1 MDSNKMRTGLIMEG
15 GAMRGMFTCG
25 VIDVLMEN
33 DIRFDGAAGISAG
46 AVFGCN
52 IKSNQIGRSI
62 RYNKKYSKD
71 PRYCS
76 VRSLLKTGD
85 FYGVDFCY
93 RKIPELLDP
102 FDTDAFKNNP
112 IEFYVGA
119 TDVKSGK
126 CVYHRCI
133 DGKEKD
139 LKWMQASAS
148 MPLVSIP
155 VSVDGH
161 VLLDGGISDPVP
173 YRYMEKIGYNHNVI
187 ILTQPKGYIKKKS
200 SALPIIKL
208 VLRNYPSIVEA
219 MSVRHKRY
227 NRQMKEIEKREQ
239 DGTSFVIRPPKSLGI
254 KRTENDPDELER
266 VYRMGREEAEVKLPK
281 LKEFLKIS

>member
-1 MDSNKMRTGLIMEG
+1 
-15 GAMRGMFTCG
+15 
-25 VIDVLMEN
+25 
-33 DIRFDGAAGISAG
+33 
-46 AVFGCN
+46 
-52 IKSNQIGRSI
+52 
-62 RYNKKYSKD
+62 
-71 PRYCS
+71 
-76 VRSLLKTGD
+76 
-85 FYGVDFCY
+85 
-93 RKIPELLDP
+93 
-102 FDTDAFKNNP
+102 
-112 IEFYVGA
+112 
-119 TDVKSGK
+119 
-126 CVYHRCI
+126 
-133 DGKEKD
+133 
-139 LKWMQASAS
+139 
-148 MPLVSIP
+148 MPLVSRP

-266 VYRMGREEAEVKLPK
+266 VYRIGREEAEVKLPK